1 MKRNEAQEIIQE
13 VKEYVKSIGF
23 ATIYTLLKQ
32 NFISK
37 YLPQNIEYDHTKN
50 GIEKIEEF
58 MKVIENY
65 EEYRVALAC
74 VSNVITP
81 EFLPIL
87 IDYDIIKNNT
97 EKGKI
102 NNKEEK
108 IQELIKTTSLGW
120 VPELENHSKFYFDSV
135 EKLVNKNENLATI
148 LNENL
153 RKKFVY
159 NLYGNIVKNAKSRES
174 EDSEWLKDF
183 GWLEDLKKIE
193 TMEEMQQIYAEMSK
207 KHNILLD
214 VDAYEIFTE
223 IFTDLYKKENS
234 YYTIEENLLDLEE
247 CANVYY
253 ERFNFPENFRKLGY
267 TPENVIFPIAL
278 NSAFREKDFLLYF
291 CKYSDLYG
299 ANVKRIKG
307 YDKEEFYEKL
317 YENLD
322 ESVSNLMEKGTET
335 EIKDFINIYSKLKFT
350 GKLDYTYRR
359 KIEQKQDRLNPN
371 NIYLEESYEENP
383 VITNIE
389 EKIIDKIIEF
399 SEKDNYK
406 TFEFI
411 KTIPEFVCGKNKF
424 STNFKMRKQV
434 LPKVLRMELNNEDEV
449 DIESLETYDEIMRFL
464 FNKKR
469 KILSNENKHELDEEK
484 SQEK

>member
-13 VKEYVKSIGF
+13 VKEYVKSIRF
-23 ATIYTLLKQ
+23 ATIYTLLKR

-120 VPELENHSKFYFDSV
+120 VPELEKYSKFYFDSV
-135 EKLVNKNENLATI
+135 ENSVNKEENISTI
-148 LNENL
+148 LNEIL
-153 RKKFVY
+153 TKKFVF
-159 NLYGNIVKNAKSRES
+159 NLHGNRVKNAKLNVIE
-174 EDSEWLKDF
+174 EFKE
-183 GWLEDLKKIE
+183 LEDLRKVE
-193 TMEEMQQIYAEMSK
+193 AMEEMQQIYAEMSK
-207 KHNILLD
+207 KYNILLD
-214 VDAYEIFTE
+214 VDAYEIFSE
-223 IFTDLYKKENS
+223 IFTDLYNKEDLD
-234 YYTIEENLLDLEE
+234 YTIEADLLDLEE
-247 CANVYY
+247 SANIYY
-253 ERFNFPENFRKLGY
+253 ERFKFPENLRKLGY

-278 NSAFREKDFLLYF
+278 NSAFRKKDFLLYF

-317 YENLD
+317 YKNLD
-322 ESVSNLMEKGTET
+322 ESVNDLLERGTET
-335 EIKDFINIYSKLKFT
+335 EIKDFINIFSKLKFT

-371 NIYLEESYEENP
+371 NIYLQESYEENP

-411 KTIPEFVCGKNKF
+411 KTIPEFVRGKNKF

-434 LPKVLRMELNNEDEV
+434 LPKVLRMELNDEDEV

-469 KILSNENKHELDEEK
+469 KILANEKKQELDEEK